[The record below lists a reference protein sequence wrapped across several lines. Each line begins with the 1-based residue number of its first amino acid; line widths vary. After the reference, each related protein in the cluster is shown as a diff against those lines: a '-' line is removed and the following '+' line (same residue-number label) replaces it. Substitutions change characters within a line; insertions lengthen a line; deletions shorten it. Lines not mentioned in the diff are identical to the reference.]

1 MADKVGIH
9 IGNSAEAVVASIE
22 GIKETIAMILKAD
35 QDQETLRKA
44 LDVLA
49 TTTEVKNISISD
61 SSVVME

>member
-1 MADKVGIH
+1 MADKVGIQ